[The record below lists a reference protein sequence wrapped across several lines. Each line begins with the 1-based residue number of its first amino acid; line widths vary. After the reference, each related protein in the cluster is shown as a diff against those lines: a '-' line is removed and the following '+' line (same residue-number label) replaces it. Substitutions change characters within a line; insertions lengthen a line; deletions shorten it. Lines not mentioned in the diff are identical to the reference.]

1 LRGHVFP
8 QSTLAAL
15 DILRAGGNAA
25 DAAVAASAVLCI
37 TEPPMTGIGGDCF
50 ALIGQ
55 ADGTV
60 TGLNGSGRASRHA
73 TADWLKASGLSEI
86 ATDNIHAVTVP
97 GAVDG
102 WQALLDKHGSMSLG
116 EVLQPAI
123 KLARDGCPVG
133 PRTAHDWAGLEEFI
147 GQDEGGRMHYLP
159 GGKAPAA
166 GQVIAYPALAKTL
179 ETIAGP
185 AGTVST
191 TVRLP
196 KTSSRHCRPR
206 AAFSTWKTW
215 PRRSRPGSRPS
226 RRCSAAR
233 KFWRYRRTAPAW
245 WRWWR

>member
-1 LRGHVFP
+1 
-8 QSTLAAL
+8 
-15 DILRAGGNAA
+15 
-25 DAAVAASAVLCI
+25 
-37 TEPPMTGIGGDCF
+37 
-50 ALIGQ
+50 
-55 ADGTV
+55 V

-116 EVLQPAI
+116 DVLQPAI

-159 GGKAPAA
+159 GGKAPVA
-166 GQVIAYPALAKTL
+166 GQVIAYPALAKRWRPL
-179 ETIAGP
+179 QIK

-191 TVRLP
+191 RCRVAEDIV
-196 KTSSRHCRPR
+196 KTLQAKGSLLDMEDLAATQVVLGHAHLDGVPR
-206 AAFSTWKTW
+206 QGNS
-215 PRRSRPGSRPS
+215 
-226 RRCSAAR
+226 
-233 KFWRYRRTAPAW
+233 
-245 WRWWR
+245 